1 VNRPSVDAAC
11 FWSTVFGNN
20 RPVEVEIGCGTGTF
34 LLQASSE
41 NPAHNFFGIE
51 HSRSHAELVEQRIG
65 VHAVSNARVIAA
77 DASCIL
83 RELVPPASVAAF
95 HIYFP
100 DPWWK
105 RRHHRRRLF
114 TERFTRDLARALAA
128 GGHVHTAT
136 DVEEAFLL
144 IRETMGASG
153 AFVEE
158 EEVRPPPRQLT
169 SFERKGLAQGSV
181 IREMSFRKS

>member
-1 VNRPSVDAAC
+1 VDATR
-11 FWSTVFGNN
+11 FWSTVFGND

-51 HSRSHAELVEQRIG
+51 HSRSHAEMVEQRIG
-65 VHAVSNARVIAA
+65 ARAVSNARVIGA
-77 DASCIL
+77 DAACVL
-83 RELVPPASVAAF
+83 RELVPAASVVAF
-95 HIYFP
+95 HVYFP

-114 TERFTRDLARALAA
+114 TEPFARDLARALVP

-136 DVEEAFLL
+136 DVEEVCLL
-144 IRETMGASG
+144 IRQTMGAAD
-153 AFVEE
+153 AFVEND
-158 EEVRPPPRQLT
+158 EVRPPAREPT

-181 IREMSFRKS
+181 IREISFRRT